1 MNEIDIDELQRLH
14 DEHEENLEMEADL
27 HGTGTQM
34 YKDTFMLLQLTKKE
48 LEKLQSMN

>member
-1 MNEIDIDELQRLH
+1 MNEIDIDELQKLH